1 MNCMNRNDSRYL
13 APGELAMTDLDLNP
27 VHVRTLQAIARSG
40 SFSRAGETLHL
51 SQPAISHHVRH
62 LERAVGLPLLIRRG
76 RRASPTEAGA
86 VLLEHAGRAF
96 KVLDEA
102 REAIQRLRGRVAG
115 RVSVGTGATASIY
128 LLPPLLR
135 RLRARYPDLDLV
147 VVTGN
152 AGEIAAAVSRGELD
166 LGIVTMPVPAGRGL
180 AISPFYVDRLVA
192 IAPPGRPWRRRAPM
206 TAAELAREPMILY
219 ERGGTIRRVVDD
231 WFRRGRATPRVA
243 MELGNAEAT
252 KKLVGAGL
260 GLSIVSEI
268 AVKAEVRA
276 GGLSLIPLRPALHR
290 RIGIVRPRDRAP
302 RPALL
307 ALTTALESAA
317 KRARGG
323 SNP

>member
-62 LERAVGLPLLIRRG
+62 LEHVVGVPLLIRRG
-76 RRASPTEAGA
+76 RRALPTEAGA

-96 KVLDEA
+96 RVLDEA
-102 REAIQRLRGRVAG
+102 REAIQRLQGRVAG
-115 RVSVGTGATASIY
+115 RVTVGTGATASIY
-128 LLPPLLR
+128 LLPPILR
-135 RLRARYPDLDLV
+135 RLRARHPRLELV

-152 AGEIAAAVSRGELD
+152 AGDIAAAVSRGELD
-166 LGIVTMPVPAGRGL
+166 VGVVTLPVAVGRGL
-180 AISPFYVDRLVA
+180 LVSPFFVDRLVA
-192 IAPPGRPWRRRAPM
+192 IAPPGPRRARRAPM
-206 TAAELAREPMILY
+206 TAAELAREPVILY

-268 AVKAEVRA
+268 AVKADTRA
-276 GGLSLIPLRPALHR
+276 GLLSLIPLRPALHR
-290 RIGIVRPRDRAP
+290 RIGIVRSRDRAP

-307 ALTTALESAA
+307 ALLTALETAGA
-317 KRARGG
+317 RARRQQ
-323 SNP
+323 P

>member
-1 MNCMNRNDSRYL
+1 MM
-13 APGELAMTDLDLNP
+13 DLNP

-40 SFSRAGETLHL
+40 SFSRAGESLHL

-62 LERAVGLPLLIRRG
+62 LEHVVGVPLLVRRG

-96 KVLDEA
+96 KVLEEA

-115 RVSVGTGATASIY
+115 RVTVGIY
-128 LLPPLLR
+128 LLPALLR
-135 RLRARYPDLDLV
+135 RVRARYPELDLV

-152 AGEIAAAVSRGELD
+152 SGELAAAVSRGELD
-166 LGIVTMPVPAGRGL
+166 VGVVTLPVPAGRGL

-206 TAAELAREPMILY
+206 TAAELAREPVILY

-268 AVKAEVRA
+268 AVKADVKA
-276 GGLSLIPLRPALHR
+276 GALSLIPLRPALHR
-290 RIGIVRPRDRAP
+290 RIGIVRRRDRAP

-307 ALTTALESAA
+307 ALLEALESAA
-317 KRARGG
+317 RARGG
-323 SNP
+323 TNP

>member
-1 MNCMNRNDSRYL
+1 VLPDTREGTHSVDI
-13 APGELAMTDLDLNP
+13 NP

-40 SFSRAGETLHL
+40 GFSRAGEILHL

-62 LERAVGLPLLIRRG
+62 LERVLGVPLLVRRG

-86 VLLEHAGRAF
+86 VPLEHAGRAF

-115 RVSVGTGATASIY
+115 RVTVGTGATASIY
-128 LLPPLLR
+128 LLPALLR
-135 RLRARYPDLDLV
+135 RLRARHPDLELV

-152 AGEIAAAVSRGELD
+152 AGEIASAVSRGELD
-166 LGIVTMPVPAGRGL
+166 VGVVTLPIAVGRGL
-180 AISPFYVDRLVA
+180 LVSPFYVDRLVA
-192 IAPPGRPWRRRAPM
+192 IAPPDRRWRRRAPM
-206 TAAELAREPMILY
+206 TAAELAREPVILY

-260 GLSIVSEI
+260 GLSVVSEI
-268 AVKAEVRA
+268 AVKADARA
-276 GGLSLIPLRPALHR
+276 GALNLIPLRPALHR
-290 RIGIVRPRDRAP
+290 RIGIIRRRERSP

-307 ALTTALESAA
+307 AFMTALESAA
-317 KRARGG
+317 KRVRGG
-323 SNP
+323 ANP

>member
-1 MNCMNRNDSRYL
+1 MDI
-13 APGELAMTDLDLNP
+13 NP

-40 SFSRAGETLHL
+40 GFSRAGEILHL

-62 LERAVGLPLLIRRG
+62 LERVLGVPLLVRRG

-115 RVSVGTGATASIY
+115 RVTVGTGATASIY
-128 LLPPLLR
+128 LLPALLR
-135 RLRARYPDLDLV
+135 RLRAQHPDLELV

-152 AGEIAAAVSRGELD
+152 AGEIASAVSRGELD
-166 LGIVTMPVPAGRGL
+166 VGVVTLPIAVGRGL
-180 AISPFYVDRLVA
+180 LVSPFYVDRLVA
-192 IAPPGRPWRRRAPM
+192 IAPPDRRWRRRAPM
-206 TAAELAREPMILY
+206 TAAELAREPVILY

-260 GLSIVSEI
+260 GLSVVSEI
-268 AVKAEVRA
+268 AVKADARA
-276 GGLSLIPLRPALHR
+276 GALNLIPLRPALHR
-290 RIGIVRPRDRAP
+290 RIGVVRRRERSP

-307 ALTTALESAA
+307 AFMTALESAA
-317 KRARGG
+317 KRVRGG
-323 SNP
+323 ANP

>member
-1 MNCMNRNDSRYL
+1 MDI
-13 APGELAMTDLDLNP
+13 NP

-40 SFSRAGETLHL
+40 GFSRAGEILHL

-62 LERAVGLPLLIRRG
+62 LERVLGVPLLVRRG
-76 RRASPTEAGA
+76 RRASPTEAGV

-96 KVLDEA
+96 KLLDEA

-115 RVSVGTGATASIY
+115 RVTVGTGATASIY
-128 LLPPLLR
+128 LLPALLR
-135 RLRARYPDLDLV
+135 RLRARHPDLELV

-152 AGEIAAAVSRGELD
+152 AGEIASAVSRGELD
-166 LGIVTMPVPAGRGL
+166 VGVVTLPIAVGRGL
-180 AISPFYVDRLVA
+180 LVSPFYVDRLVA
-192 IAPPGRPWRRRAPM
+192 IAPPDRRWRRRAPL
-206 TAAELAREPMILY
+206 TAAELAREPVILY

-260 GLSIVSEI
+260 GLSVVSEI
-268 AVKAEVRA
+268 AVKADARA
-276 GGLSLIPLRPALHR
+276 GALNLIPLRPALHR
-290 RIGIVRPRDRAP
+290 RIGIVRRRERSP

-307 ALTTALESAA
+307 AFMTALESAA
-317 KRARGG
+317 KRVRGG
-323 SNP
+323 ANP

>member
-1 MNCMNRNDSRYL
+1 MCSRE
-13 APGELAMTDLDLNP
+13 GTHSVDINP

-40 SFSRAGETLHL
+40 GFSRAGEILHL

-62 LERAVGLPLLIRRG
+62 LERVLGVPLLVRRG

-115 RVSVGTGATASIY
+115 RVTVGTGATASIY
-128 LLPPLLR
+128 LLPALLR
-135 RLRARYPDLDLV
+135 RLRARHPDLELV

-152 AGEIAAAVSRGELD
+152 AGEIASAVSRDELD
-166 LGIVTMPVPAGRGL
+166 VGVVTLPIAVGRGL
-180 AISPFYVDRLVA
+180 LVSPFYVDRLVA
-192 IAPPGRPWRRRAPM
+192 IAPPDRRWRRRAPM
-206 TAAELAREPMILY
+206 TAAELAREPVILY

-260 GLSIVSEI
+260 GLSVVSEI
-268 AVKAEVRA
+268 AVKADARA
-276 GGLSLIPLRPALHR
+276 GALNLIPLRPALHR
-290 RIGIVRPRDRAP
+290 RIGIVRRRERSP

-307 ALTTALESAA
+307 AFVTALESAA
-317 KRARGG
+317 KRVRGG
-323 SNP
+323 ANP

>member
-1 MNCMNRNDSRYL
+1 VDI
-13 APGELAMTDLDLNP
+13 NP

-40 SFSRAGETLHL
+40 GFSRAGEILHL

-62 LERAVGLPLLIRRG
+62 LERVLGVPLLVRRG

-115 RVSVGTGATASIY
+115 RVTVGTGATASIY
-128 LLPPLLR
+128 LLPALLR
-135 RLRARYPDLDLV
+135 RLRARHPDLELV

-152 AGEIAAAVSRGELD
+152 AGEIASAVSRGELD
-166 LGIVTMPVPAGRGL
+166 VGVVTLPIAVGRGL
-180 AISPFYVDRLVA
+180 LVSPFYVDRLVA
-192 IAPPGRPWRRRAPM
+192 IAPPDRRWRRRAPM
-206 TAAELAREPMILY
+206 TAAELAREPVILY

-231 WFRRGRATPRVA
+231 WFRRGRATPKVV

-260 GLSIVSEI
+260 GLSVVSEI
-268 AVKAEVRA
+268 AAKADARA
-276 GGLSLIPLRPALHR
+276 GALSLIPLRPALHR
-290 RIGIVRPRDRAP
+290 RIGIVRRRERSP

-307 ALTTALESAA
+307 AFMTALESAA
-317 KRARGG
+317 KRVRGG
-323 SNP
+323 ANP

>member
-1 MNCMNRNDSRYL
+1 VDI
-13 APGELAMTDLDLNP
+13 NP

-40 SFSRAGETLHL
+40 GFSRAGEILHL

-62 LERAVGLPLLIRRG
+62 LERVLGVPLLVRRG

-115 RVSVGTGATASIY
+115 RVTVGTGATASIY
-128 LLPPLLR
+128 LLPALLR
-135 RLRARYPDLDLV
+135 RLRARHPDLELV

-152 AGEIAAAVSRGELD
+152 AGEIASAVSRGELD
-166 LGIVTMPVPAGRGL
+166 VGVVTLPIAVSRGL
-180 AISPFYVDRLVA
+180 LVSPFYVDRLVA
-192 IAPPGRPWRRRAPM
+192 IAPPDRRWRRRAPM
-206 TAAELAREPMILY
+206 TAAELAREPVILY

-260 GLSIVSEI
+260 GLSVVSEI
-268 AVKAEVRA
+268 AVKADARA
-276 GGLSLIPLRPALHR
+276 GALNLIPLRPALHR
-290 RIGIVRPRDRAP
+290 RIGIVRRRERSP

-307 ALTTALESAA
+307 AFMTALESAA
-317 KRARGG
+317 KPVRGG
-323 SNP
+323 ANP

>member
-1 MNCMNRNDSRYL
+1 MYVIQDSVVSSTR
-13 APGELAMTDLDLNP
+13 ESTDSVDINP

-40 SFSRAGETLHL
+40 GFSRAGEILHL

-62 LERAVGLPLLIRRG
+62 LERVLGVPLLVRRG

-115 RVSVGTGATASIY
+115 RVTVGTGATASIY
-128 LLPPLLR
+128 LLPALLR
-135 RLRARYPDLDLV
+135 RLRARHPDLELV

-152 AGEIAAAVSRGELD
+152 AGEIASAVSRGELD
-166 LGIVTMPVPAGRGL
+166 IGVVTLPIAVGRGL
-180 AISPFYVDRLVA
+180 LVSPFYVDRLVA
-192 IAPPGRPWRRRAPM
+192 IAPPDRRWRRPAPM
-206 TAAELAREPMILY
+206 TAAELAREPVILY

-231 WFRRGRATPRVA
+231 WFRRGRATPKVV

-260 GLSIVSEI
+260 GLSVVSEI
-268 AVKAEVRA
+268 AVKADARA
-276 GGLSLIPLRPALHR
+276 GALSLIPLRPALHR
-290 RIGIVRPRDRAP
+290 RIGIVRRRERSP

-307 ALTTALESAA
+307 AFMTALESAA
-317 KRARGG
+317 KRVRGG
-323 SNP
+323 ANP

>member
-1 MNCMNRNDSRYL
+1 MDI
-13 APGELAMTDLDLNP
+13 NP

-40 SFSRAGETLHL
+40 GFSRAGEILHL

-62 LERAVGLPLLIRRG
+62 LERVLGVPLLVRRG

-115 RVSVGTGATASIY
+115 RVTVGTGATASIY
-128 LLPPLLR
+128 LLPALLR
-135 RLRARYPDLDLV
+135 RLRARHPDLELV

-152 AGEIAAAVSRGELD
+152 AGEIASAVSRGELD
-166 LGIVTMPVPAGRGL
+166 VGVVTLPIAVSRGL
-180 AISPFYVDRLVA
+180 LVSPFYVDRLVA
-192 IAPPGRPWRRRAPM
+192 IAPPDRRWRRRAPM
-206 TAAELAREPMILY
+206 TAAELAREPVILY

-260 GLSIVSEI
+260 GLSVVSEI
-268 AVKAEVRA
+268 AVKADARA
-276 GGLSLIPLRPALHR
+276 GALNLIPLRPALHR
-290 RIGIVRPRDRAP
+290 RIGIVRRRERLP

-307 ALTTALESAA
+307 AFMTALESAA
-317 KRARGG
+317 KRVRGG
-323 SNP
+323 ANP

>member
-1 MNCMNRNDSRYL
+1 MCSIRDTW
-13 APGELAMTDLDLNP
+13 PAMDVNP

-62 LERAVGLPLLIRRG
+62 LERAVGVPLLTRRG

-86 VLLEHAGRAF
+86 VLLEHAAHAF
-96 KVLDEA
+96 RMLDEA
-102 REAIQRLRGRVAG
+102 RDAIQRLQGRVAG
-115 RVSVGTGATASIY
+115 RVTVGTGATASIY
-128 LLPPLLR
+128 LLPPILR
-135 RLRARYPDLDLV
+135 RLRARHPQLELV

-166 LGIVTMPVPAGRGL
+166 IGVVTLPIAVGRGL
-180 AISPFYVDRLVA
+180 LVSPFYVDRRVA
-192 IAPPGRPWRRRAPM
+192 IAPPGVRRTRRAPM
-206 TAAELAREPMILY
+206 TAAELAREPVILY

-268 AVKAEVRA
+268 AVKADTRA
-276 GGLSLIPLRPALHR
+276 GLLSLIPLRPALHR
-290 RIGIVRPRDRAP
+290 RIGVVRRRDRAP
-302 RPALL
+302 QPALQ
-307 ALTTALESAA
+307 ALLTALEAA
-317 KRARGG
+317 ANRARGG
-323 SNP
+323 ANP

>member
-1 MNCMNRNDSRYL
+1 MDI
-13 APGELAMTDLDLNP
+13 NP

-40 SFSRAGETLHL
+40 SFSRAGEALHL

-62 LERAVGLPLLIRRG
+62 LERTVGVPLLIRRG

-96 KVLDEA
+96 KVLDDA
-102 REAIQRLRGRVAG
+102 REAIQRLQGRVAG
-115 RVSVGTGATASIY
+115 RVTVGTGATASIY
-128 LLPPLLR
+128 LLPALLR
-135 RLRARYPDLDLV
+135 RLRTRYPQLELV

-152 AGEIAAAVSRGELD
+152 AGEIASAVSRGELD
-166 LGIVTMPVPAGRGL
+166 VGVVTLPVPAGREL
-180 AISPFYVDRLVA
+180 VVSPFYVDRLVA
-192 IAPPGRPWRRRAPM
+192 IGPPGSRWKRRAPM
-206 TAAELAREPMILY
+206 TAAELAGEPVILY

-231 WFRRGRATPRVA
+231 WFRRGRATPRIA

-268 AVKAEVRA
+268 AVTADARTGA
-276 GGLSLIPLRPALHR
+276 LSLIPLRPPLHR
-290 RIGIVRPRDRAP
+290 RIGIVRRRDRAP

-307 ALTTALESAA
+307 AVVTALESAA
-317 KRARGG
+317 KRAR
-323 SNP
+323 SRARP

>member
-1 MNCMNRNDSRYL
+1 VDI
-13 APGELAMTDLDLNP
+13 NP

-40 SFSRAGETLHL
+40 GFSRAGEILHL

-62 LERAVGLPLLIRRG
+62 LERVLGVPLLVRRG

-96 KVLDEA
+96 KLLDEA

-115 RVSVGTGATASIY
+115 RVTVGTGATASIY
-128 LLPPLLR
+128 LLPALLR
-135 RLRARYPDLDLV
+135 RLRARHPDLELV

-152 AGEIAAAVSRGELD
+152 AGEIASAVSRGELD
-166 LGIVTMPVPAGRGL
+166 VGVVTLPIAVGRGL
-180 AISPFYVDRLVA
+180 LVSPFYVDRLVA
-192 IAPPGRPWRRRAPM
+192 IAPPGRRWRRRAPL
-206 TAAELAREPMILY
+206 TAAELAREPVILY

-260 GLSIVSEI
+260 GLSVVSEI
-268 AVKAEVRA
+268 AVKADARA
-276 GGLSLIPLRPALHR
+276 GALNLIPLRPALHR
-290 RIGIVRPRDRAP
+290 RIGIVRRRERSP

-307 ALTTALESAA
+307 AFMTALESAA
-317 KRARGG
+317 KRVRGG
-323 SNP
+323 ANP

>member
-1 MNCMNRNDSRYL
+1 VDI
-13 APGELAMTDLDLNP
+13 NP

-62 LERAVGLPLLIRRG
+62 LERVMGVPLLLRRG

-86 VLLEHAGRAF
+86 VLLDHAGRAF

-102 REAIQRLRGRVAG
+102 REAIQRLQGRVAG
-115 RVSVGTGATASIY
+115 RVTVGTGATASIY
-128 LLPPLLR
+128 LLPALLR
-135 RLRARYPDLDLV
+135 RLRARHPDLELV

-152 AGEIAAAVSRGELD
+152 AGDIASAVARGELD
-166 LGIVTMPVPAGRGL
+166 VGVVTLPIPASRGL
-180 AISPFYVDRLVA
+180 LISPFYVDRLVA
-192 IAPPGRPWRRRAPM
+192 IAPPDRRWRRRAPM
-206 TAAELAREPMILY
+206 TAAELAREPVILY

-260 GLSIVSEI
+260 GLSVVSEI
-268 AVKAEVRA
+268 AVKADARA
-276 GGLSLIPLRPALHR
+276 GALSLIPLRPALHR
-290 RIGIVRPRDRAP
+290 RIGIVRRRDRSP

-307 ALTTALESAA
+307 AFMTVLESAA
-317 KRARGG
+317 KRVRGG
-323 SNP
+323 ANP

>member
-1 MNCMNRNDSRYL
+1 MDI
-13 APGELAMTDLDLNP
+13 NP

-40 SFSRAGETLHL
+40 GFSRAGEILHL

-62 LERAVGLPLLIRRG
+62 LEHVLGVPLLVRRG

-115 RVSVGTGATASIY
+115 RVTVGTGATASIY
-128 LLPPLLR
+128 LLPALLR
-135 RLRARYPDLDLV
+135 RLRARHPDLELV

-152 AGEIAAAVSRGELD
+152 AGEIASAVSRGELD
-166 LGIVTMPVPAGRGL
+166 VGVVTLPIAVSRGL
-180 AISPFYVDRLVA
+180 LVSPFYVDRLVA
-192 IAPPGRPWRRRAPM
+192 IAPPDRRWRRRAPM
-206 TAAELAREPMILY
+206 TAAELAREPVILY

-260 GLSIVSEI
+260 GLSVVSEI
-268 AVKAEVRA
+268 AVKADARA
-276 GGLSLIPLRPALHR
+276 GALNLIPLRPALHR
-290 RIGIVRPRDRAP
+290 RIGIVRRRERLP

-307 ALTTALESAA
+307 AFMTALESAA
-317 KRARGG
+317 KRVRGG
-323 SNP
+323 ANP

>member
-1 MNCMNRNDSRYL
+1 MDV
-13 APGELAMTDLDLNP
+13 NP

-62 LERAVGLPLLIRRG
+62 LERVVGVPLLVRRG

-86 VLLEHAGRAF
+86 MLLEHAGRAF

-102 REAIQRLRGRVAG
+102 REAIQRLQGRVAG
-115 RVSVGTGATASIY
+115 RVTVGTGATASIY
-128 LLPPLLR
+128 LLPPVLR
-135 RLRARYPDLDLV
+135 RVRARYPGLEPV

-152 AGEIAAAVSRGELD
+152 AGEIASAVARGELD
-166 LGIVTMPVPAGRGL
+166 VGVVTLPIPVSRGL
-180 AISPFYVDRLVA
+180 LVSPFYVDRLVA
-192 IAPPGRPWRRRAPM
+192 IAPAERRWRRRAAM
-206 TAAELAREPMILY
+206 SAAELAREPVILY

-231 WFRRGRATPRVA
+231 WFRRGRATPRIA

-260 GLSIVSEI
+260 GLSVVSEV
-268 AVKAEVRA
+268 AVRA
-276 GGLSLIPLRPALHR
+276 DARAGTLSLIPLRPALHR
-290 RIGIVRPRDRAP
+290 RIGIVRRRDRWP
-302 RPALL
+302 RPAL
-307 ALTTALESAA
+307 AAFLTELERAA

-323 SNP
+323 VHP

>member
-1 MNCMNRNDSRYL
+1 MM
-13 APGELAMTDLDLNP
+13 DLNP

-40 SFSRAGETLHL
+40 SFSRAGESLHL

-62 LERAVGLPLLIRRG
+62 LEHVVGVPLLVRRG

-96 KVLDEA
+96 KVLEEA

-115 RVSVGTGATASIY
+115 RVTVGTGATASIY
-128 LLPPLLR
+128 LLPALLR
-135 RLRARYPDLDLV
+135 RVRARYPELDLV

-152 AGEIAAAVSRGELD
+152 SGELAAAVSRGQLD
-166 LGIVTMPVPAGRGL
+166 VGVVTLPVPAGRGL

-206 TAAELAREPMILY
+206 TAAELAREPVILY

-231 WFRRGRATPRVA
+231 WFRRGRATPVVA

-268 AVKAEVRA
+268 AVKADVKA
-276 GGLSLIPLRPALHR
+276 GALSLIPLRPALHR
-290 RIGIVRPRDRAP
+290 RIGIVRRRERAP

-307 ALTTALESAA
+307 ALLEALESAA
-317 KRARGG
+317 SARAAVPILDPAGWRR
-323 SNP
+323 